1 MFSEWFGS
9 SKVTTGASDSGDAY
23 YENNELLGAYKD
35 LTYIECRDIYRYW
48 ALGKRMA
55 TALPN
60 FAMSAGRV
68 MKCGFDIPEANK
80 ALIEAS
86 LELDIESVAHRASV
100 YARIYGISFIY
111 ASSEIKSNK
120 AINYE
125 YMQSGKPFK
134 FNILDPLSAG
144 GQIII
149 DNEPLSPTFS
159 LPIDLRIQGNK
170 IHNQRL
176 QICTND
182 IPLYLKFNPSS
193 YSFGG
198 PSIYQNMT
206 LLIRSWNRAIIS
218 IQRLATKASAMILK
232 AKDSGGVTNAVQN
245 YAMQKNLEF
254 IRRIENDGIA
264 SIKVG
269 EELEFFQLT
278 GIKEIDTIIQKIQ
291 NALMMALNDT
301 PSGILLDNYL
311 STGLADGDNDM
322 KAIIIAVEKFRK
334 DVLTPI
340 YKFLDKYIQYKAYT
354 PELLDYIRNNYDYFT
369 EMTNDEILSELLQAY
384 SFSFNDI
391 YPQTENEQADTNS
404 KRLDNIIKL
413 KELGVEIDDIESA
426 INEAN
431 MFNGIDFTINE
442 ERLEYQDIIRTH
454 TSRTE
459 SSEWAKGIDSKDTEQ

>member
-1 MFSEWFGS
+1 MLGNLFNRSVLGS
-9 SKVTTGASDSGDAY
+9 GATDAGDAVY
-23 YENNELLGAYKD
+23 ANNELLGAYKD
-35 LTYIECRDIYRYW
+35 LTYMECRDIYRYW

-60 FAMSAGRV
+60 FAMSAGREI
-68 MKCGFDIPEANK
+68 KCGFDIPEANK
-80 ALIEAS
+80 ALENAS
-86 LELDIESVAHRASV
+86 QDLDIEGVTYMASV

-111 ASSEIKSNK
+111 ASSNVDSKK
-120 AINYE
+120 AIDYG
-125 YMQSGKPFK
+125 YIQSGKPFS

-144 GQIII
+144 GQIIV
-149 DNEPLSPTFS
+149 DTNPLSPTFNK
-159 LPIDLRIQGNK
+159 PIDLRIQGK
-170 IHNQRL
+170 AVHNQRL
-176 QICTND
+176 CICTND
-182 IPLYLKFNPSS
+182 IPLYLKFTPSNF
-193 YSFGG
+193 SFSG

-218 IQRLATKASAMILK
+218 IQRLATKASALILK
-232 AKDSGGVTNAVQN
+232 AKDSGSVTNAIAN
-245 YAMQKNLEF
+245 NAMQKNLEF

-269 EELEFFQLT
+269 EELEFFNLT
-278 GIKEIDTIIQKIQ
+278 GVKEIDTIIQKIQ

-311 STGLADGDNDM
+311 STGLSDGDNDM
-322 KAIIIAVEKFRK
+322 KNIIIAVEKFRK

-354 PELLDYIRNNYDYFT
+354 PELLDYIRNNYEYFDD
-369 EMTNDEILSELLQAY
+369 MTNDEILSELMQ
-384 SFSFNDI
+384 SFRFTFNDI

-413 KELGVEIDDIESA
+413 KELGVEPDDIESA

-454 TSRTE
+454 TSRTD
-459 SSEWAKGIDSKDTEQ
+459 SNEWAKGIHKRDTEL